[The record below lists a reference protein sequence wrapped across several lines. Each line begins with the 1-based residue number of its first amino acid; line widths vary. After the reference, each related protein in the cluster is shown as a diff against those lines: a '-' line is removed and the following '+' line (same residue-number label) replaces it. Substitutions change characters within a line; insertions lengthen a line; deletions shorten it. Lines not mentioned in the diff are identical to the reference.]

1 VFLEADFMLDE
12 REQEILATV
21 RTLLALE
28 RNYLAE
34 ERTELAEFRTGLAIL
49 LVVPAASTVI
59 AFASSLLDGTFALI
73 SNLLSF
79 GLFAVLVVWGVWTI
93 IRSRS
98 KLKRIRANKKR
109 LKARECEFVSK
120 SKTINDL
127 ISECIIFEDVDKEG

>member
-1 VFLEADFMLDE
+1 VFLEAECMLDE
-12 REQEILATV
+12 KEQEILATV

-73 SNLLSF
+73 SNVLSF
-79 GLFAVLVVWGVWTI
+79 GLFAVLVVWGVWTV

-98 KLKRIRANKKR
+98 RLNKIRANKKR

-120 SKTINDL
+120 SKAIYDL
-127 ISECIIFEDVDKEG
+127 LSECIILEDDDRDL

>member
-73 SNLLSF
+73 SNVLSF